1 MLDKFQWKKWLLPV
15 AIGIVLWLLMPFKPT
30 DISVPAWHLFAIF
43 IATIIACI
51 TKPLPMMATT
61 LIAVIIATLTGIF
74 NMKEV
79 AAGFGNS
86 TAWMVAMCM
95 FLAAGFIK
103 SGLGKRIAYLFV
115 KFFGKRTL
123 GLAYALSMV
132 ETVLAIGIPS
142 NNARVNG
149 IMYPIIDNLSREMD
163 SDPKNGTQRKMGSFL
178 VFNEYE
184 INIVTSTM
192 FLTGLAGNMI
202 AMGLAKTQGIE
213 VSWMQWFLAA
223 LVPGVISLI
232 VIPFVLYKIY
242 PPEVKETP
250 NAKAWSEK
258 RLAEMGPMTPAEKI
272 MAVVFVLAI
281 VLWLIGSKIGI
292 DATEVSFIAVIL
304 LLITGVINT
313 KDMLKESFAWN
324 ILTWLSIIMLMSQKL
339 MTLGFFPW
347 FSKTLG
353 AMLHGANWIWVLVVL
368 WLAYFYLH
376 YLFPSVATQI
386 SALYAGFLSIA
397 LGVAGMPPLLAALM
411 LGFDGSLYLSTSTYS
426 AGPAALLSTT
436 GYVETK
442 DWWKLSAIIGVILN
456 IIWLGVGLAWTKVLG
471 YW

>member
-15 AIGIVLWLLMPFKPT
+15 AIGIVLWLLTPFKPT

-95 FLAAGFIK
+95 FLATGFIK

-442 DWWKLSAIIGVILN
+442 DWWKLSAIIGLILN

>member
-1 MLDKFQWKKWLLPV
+1 MLDKIQWKKWILPL
-15 AIGIVLWLLMPFKPT
+15 ALGIIIWLLTPFKPAE
-30 DISVPAWHLFAIF
+30 ISVPAWHLFAIF
-43 IATIIACI
+43 LATIIACV

-79 AAGFGNS
+79 CAGFGNS

-95 FLAAGFIK
+95 FMAAGFIK
-103 SGLGKRIAYLFV
+103 SGLGRRIAYLFV
-115 KFFGKRTL
+115 KLFGKRTL
-123 GLAYALSMV
+123 GLAYALSAV

-149 IMYPIIDNLSREMD
+149 IMYPIIDNLSREMG
-163 SDPKNGTQRKMGSFL
+163 SDPKKGTQRKIGSFL

-184 INIVTSTM
+184 VNNITSTM

-202 AMGLAKTQGIE
+202 ALGLAKTQGISI
-213 VSWMQWFLAA
+213 SWMQWFLAA
-223 LVPGVISLI
+223 IVPGLISLLI
-232 VIPFVLYKIY
+232 VPFILYKIY

-250 NAKAWSEK
+250 NAHAWAEK
-258 RLAEMGPMTPAEKI
+258 RLEEMGKMTAAEKI
-272 MAVVFVLAI
+272 MSVVFILAI
-281 VLWLIGSKIGI
+281 VLWLIGSHIGI
-292 DATEVSFIAVIL
+292 DATEVSFIAVGL

-313 KDMLKESFAWN
+313 KDLLKESFAWN

-339 MTLGFFPW
+339 MNLGFFPW

-353 AMLHGANWIWVLVVL
+353 SHLHGVNWIWVLVIL
-368 WLAYFYLH
+368 WLVYFYLH
-376 YLFPSVATQI
+376 YMFPSVATQI

-397 LGVAGMPPLLAALM
+397 LGAGVPPIMAALM
-411 LGFDGSLYLSTSTYS
+411 LAFDGSLYLSTSNYS
-426 AGPAALLSTT
+426 AGPAALLSST
-436 GYVETK
+436 GYISNK
-442 DWWKLSAIIGVILN
+442 NWWKLSAIIGIVFN
-456 IIWLGVGLAWTKVLG
+456 IIWLGGGLLWTKIIG

>member
-15 AIGIVLWLLMPFKPT
+15 AIGIVLWLLTPFKPT

-272 MAVVFVLAI
+272 MAMVFVLAI